1 MSPAHPLEQHI
12 LVCLH
17 GLGHTLRQDR
27 QQTAQQLHSIRVACT
42 NTARHSTIAQH
53 QQRAR
58 MRAALG
64 LADWVSNGMSEL
76 RIRQGQSLDVS
87 CNNAALLSAASRL
100 LVVVGGEAQFHKPGG
115 HAFAV
120 PGNAL
125 STNSSSDTTFVT
137 SPLAA
142 KYTWAVPRCAMGWEA
157 SRRMACKVHPH
168 AHTLVLV
175 LCAGCVYHRKWWHGL
190 GQAGKQ

>member
-42 NTARHSTIAQH
+42 NRARHSTIAQH
-53 QQRAR
+53 PQRAR

-100 LVVVGGEAQFHKPGG
+100 LVVVGGEAQLHKPGG

-142 KYTWAVPRCAMGWEA
+142 KYTWAVPRCAMGWEG
-157 SRRMACKVHPH
+157 SRRMACKAPACTHSCSC
-168 AHTLVLV
+168 LVRW
-175 LCAGCVYHRKWWHGL
+175 LCVP
-190 GQAGKQ
+190 